1 MVPPS
6 SQMRHPE
13 ADPAIAAGRII
24 DWQSA
29 QYYSA
34 LAEREKVPLLQ
45 ARLDHVIRPR
55 TEHPCAF
62 GIGAVPLGDGSSAV
76 TLRLQVGTSQFYWLA
91 HPDDPELWQLLET
104 WAAAGRCAFMLSGKR
119 SWTLALD
126 YGAIDKELKL
136 LRRRSGTFDAGQ
148 FADAVFDLVALKLL
162 QLSATSDIEGV
173 AGLEHV
179 QVCVLATSAVLSARP
194 LTVLMPGSSA
204 RH

>member
-148 FADAVFDLVALKLL
+148 FADTTTIGVIE
-162 QLSATSDIEGV
+162 SATRSAGVNGHQWSSMWSAASRKSRRATRSKSRGDFFGVFGIE
-173 AGLEHV
+173 A
-179 QVCVLATSAVLSARP
+179 
-194 LTVLMPGSSA
+194 
-204 RH
+204 